1 MYVDAMYNNVDPI
14 PWLEGVGH
22 PAGGGGGATSFTVG
36 GGGGGGGGWGVIT
49 AGQVLA
55 GTRK

>member
-36 GGGGGGGGWGVIT
+36 GGGGGLGSYNSWSGSCRHKEI
-49 AGQVLA
+49 A
-55 GTRK
+55 

>member
-36 GGGGGGGGWGVIT
+36 GLGSYNSWSGSCRHKEI
-49 AGQVLA
+49 A
-55 GTRK
+55 

>member
-36 GGGGGGGGWGVIT
+36 G
-49 AGQVLA
+49 AGEL
-55 GTRK
+55 